1 MLPYLILGVALLG
14 GFLLVGRWFINAD
27 PKTLVKSLKWL
38 SIVLGVGVIISLAV
52 TGRLAWAVMAL
63 PALLP
68 WFMRARAFGRAA
80 RNFQRMSQ
88 TMRGGG
94 ATGQTSEVR
103 TRYLRMIL
111 DHDSGT
117 MGGEI
122 IDGPYSGRQLE
133 DLSLRE
139 LVDLLNTC
147 YMEDQQSAQVLESYL
162 DRAHPD
168 WRERVQAAGAG
179 EGTQQGHSGG
189 GRPGQQRMSRDEA
202 YQVLGLESGADDEAI
217 KAAYHR
223 LIATAHPDRGGS
235 TYLAAKINEAREV
248 LLGK

>member
-14 GFLLVGRWFINAD
+14 GFLLVGRWFVSAD

-38 SIVLGVGVIISLAV
+38 SLVLGVGVIISLAV

-68 WFMRARAFGRAA
+68 WFMRARAFSRAA

-88 TMRGGG
+88 GMSGGG

-103 TRYLRMIL
+103 TRYLLMTL

-117 MGGEI
+117 MSGEVVE
-122 IDGPYSGRQLE
+122 GPYTGRHLD

-139 LVDLLNTC
+139 LVDLLNAC

-179 EGTQQGHSGG
+179 EGAQGQSG

-202 YQVLGLESGADDEAI
+202 YQVLGLESGADEEAI

-223 LIATAHPDRGGS
+223 LIASAHPDRGGS